1 MKNIRVATLDHI
13 NINELTE
20 IWNRCWRGYFYDMSF
35 TPEHM
40 RGWLDLSQVSLHHSM
55 SILVEEKI
63 VGFALL
69 SIEGTEGWIAGA
81 CIDPEYRRKGLFTA
95 LMRIE
100 IDVVRRAGLE
110 RVYLEV
116 LEQNQARKIYQS
128 IGFEQLRQLNIYRIQ
143 NKLNCSTR
151 IVETP
156 SLELIP
162 IEMYFDYR
170 RAIFNPAW
178 QRREGYLQRHGNV
191 SAVMNSTGTA
201 GALFAGENNALLL
214 DAWSTTVAG
223 AKEVISS
230 DILRS
235 GVSWSLTNQPEDQI
249 VTILSN
255 RGIYPT
261 AKQYEMCLDLTYF

>member
-40 RGWLDLSQVSLHHSM
+40 IGWLDLSQVSLHHSM

-100 IDVVRRAGLE
+100 LDVVRRD
-110 RVYLEV
+110 
-116 LEQNQARKIYQS
+116 RKS
-128 IGFEQLRQLNIYRIQ
+128 
-143 NKLNCSTR
+143 
-151 IVETP
+151 V
-156 SLELIP
+156 
-162 IEMYFDYR
+162 
-170 RAIFNPAW
+170 
-178 QRREGYLQRHGNV
+178 V
-191 SAVMNSTGTA
+191 
-201 GALFAGENNALLL
+201 
-214 DAWSTTVAG
+214 
-223 AKEVISS
+223 
-230 DILRS
+230 
-235 GVSWSLTNQPEDQI
+235 
-249 VTILSN
+249 
-255 RGIYPT
+255 
-261 AKQYEMCLDLTYF
+261 